1 MFLLRQSNET
11 IPLIF
16 LSINKTSWNDNK
28 FLHFFDL
35 FFYAFAPLIH
45 QTVTIETH
53 KEAKN

>member
-53 KEAKN
+53 KEAEN